1 MLFDVYA
8 MFHDMDDPLKPTAMR
23 YVQTGL
29 LSEISG
35 MPMYFA
41 TRKLQTGFK
50 TNRCVRS
57 VFSLEEMH
65 LVYRAPHS
73 NVRTKFWHWD
83 WNGHAAMRAN
93 IIPRIGVWLVAAII
107 DAVYGMESQVCPF
120 RAKSVGAN
128 AHGRE
133 PAHHDRR
140 PVRPAWDRR

>member
-8 MFHDMDDPLKPTAMR
+8 MFHDMDDPLNPTAMR

-29 LSEISG
+29 LSDISG
-35 MPMYFA
+35 VPMYLRRA
-41 TRKLQTGFK
+41 SCRPVSKRTGVSAV
-50 TNRCVRS
+50 C
-57 VFSLEEMH
+57 LEEMH
-65 LVYRAPHS
+65 LVYRASHS

-140 PVRPAWDRR
+140 PVCRAWDRR